1 MWYLSIYCVSSI
13 PFLWFWVKIYH
24 FWLNLFW
31 CILLFWYY
39 YKWNCFPYSHSDS
52 SFLVYRNATDSC
64 KLILYPENLLNLSVQ
79 TVFFEWNLYYILH
92 HIICRQRQFYFLPS
106 ILNETKTRG
115 LFKKI
120 TDTKRTFY
128 AKMDS
133 IKDRNGM
140 YGPKRSRKY

>member
-13 PFLWFWVKIYH
+13 PFLRFWVKIYD

-79 TVFFEWNLYYILH
+79 TVFLSGIFTIYYIISSADRDNFISSL
-92 HIICRQRQFYFLPS
+92 
-106 ILNETKTRG
+106 
-115 LFKKI
+115 LFWMKL
-120 TDTKRTFY
+120 RLEV
-128 AKMDS
+128 S
-133 IKDRNGM
+133 
-140 YGPKRSRKY
+140 SRKLEIPREHFMQRWTQ